1 MNTSK
6 EFDNLN
12 AALFAAKKGIIM
24 NLTEKSAY
32 LKGLMDGMKFNTET
46 DEGKIIK
53 AIAELLEGVTLSI
66 SDLEEETKRI
76 NDYVEELDEDLAGVE
91 DELYGD
97 DECDCGCGDCDDDDD
112 DSWSWDN
119 DEECHCGDCCEDKT
133 DVKPDDKLKF

>member
-1 MNTSK
+1 
-6 EFDNLN
+6 
-12 AALFAAKKGIIM
+12 M